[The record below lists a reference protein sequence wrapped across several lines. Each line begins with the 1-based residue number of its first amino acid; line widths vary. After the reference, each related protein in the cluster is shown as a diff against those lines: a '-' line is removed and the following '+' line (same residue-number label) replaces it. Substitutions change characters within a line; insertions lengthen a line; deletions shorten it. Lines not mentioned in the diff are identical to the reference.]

1 MSEQPDR
8 ESLTW
13 QQIAA
18 RIEYAD
24 LRVDADEEDLKILC
38 LEAVRFLIPV
48 VVVSSQRVA
57 LAAGL
62 AHPLGIKV
70 AAVVSYP
77 GGAHIPEWKMLEIE
91 DAISDGADI
100 LYMVMAK
107 SSYLDGH
114 VELFTRPEIHG
125 FVANAGGRPTRLVVE
140 SGRLAD
146 SHKQEIVR
154 LAIANG
160 VSELMICS
168 GCSAEPALAV
178 TDAELLA
185 YLDATGDRLAV
196 GYMGII
202 EDAGRA
208 FEMFHLGLRRLC
220 TPSAHRILAAC
231 PDFPYRN
238 F

>member
-13 QQIAA
+13 QQVAA

-48 VVVSSQRVA
+48 VVVSSQRVV

-70 AAVVSYP
+70 AAVISYP

-107 SSYLDGH
+107 ASYLDGH
-114 VELFTRPEIHG
+114 VELFTRPEMHG

-140 SGRLAD
+140 SGYLAD
-146 SHKQEIVR
+146 RQKQEITR
-154 LAIANG
+154 LAIASG

-168 GCSAEPALAV
+168 GCSAEPAVKL
-178 TDAELLA
+178 TAEDLLVYVEA
-185 YLDATGDRLAV
+185 ANNKIGV
-196 GYMGII
+196 GYMGIL
-202 EDAGRA
+202 EEGGRA
-208 FEMFHLGLRRLC
+208 FELFRLGLRRLC

-231 PDFPYRN
+231 PDFPYIN
-238 F
+238 Y